1 MLVTSFALSFGMEEA
16 NDDELD
22 ASIVASVPSNST
34 FRGLETP
41 LNSHDAFR
49 GALHYCDD
57 VTLEDMEVKKKLD
70 KKDGGVE
77 VHIGFQLRVRPQ
89 KNDKVIELEF
99 ALLNGERELQLE
111 RIEDIEIN
119 AGKDEDESFSFDM
132 SRDNF
137 AEFTAEGAAPQLRVS
152 MIVLND

>member
-49 GALHYCDD
+49 GALQS
-57 VTLEDMEVKKKLD
+57 
-70 KKDGGVE
+70 G
-77 VHIGFQLRVRPQ
+77 
-89 KNDKVIELEF
+89 
-99 ALLNGERELQLE
+99 
-111 RIEDIEIN
+111 
-119 AGKDEDESFSFDM
+119 
-132 SRDNF
+132 
-137 AEFTAEGAAPQLRVS
+137 
-152 MIVLND
+152 